1 MLLTRKHLSRRT
13 VLRGVGAT
21 MALPFLDSMIPA
33 RSVLAKTEAARA
45 ASRARLV
52 CIEQVH
58 GAAGISEYGL
68 AKNLWIPAAT
78 GRRFDISQGNL
89 SPLEPFR
96 DQLTI
101 ISNTDARMAEAQSAP
116 EVGGDHFRSSAV
128 MYTQAHPKL
137 TEGSDVSVGVSMDQL
152 YAQRF
157 GQDTPIPSMQLTI
170 EPVDQSGGCAYGY
183 ACVYTDTISWAAADQ
198 PLPMVRDPRFVFEQL
213 FGSGGTPEQRAQRR
227 ATDRSILDLLTRQMA
242 DLRRS
247 LGAGDRQRLDQY
259 SNNIRE
265 IEQRIARIEARNTSG
280 EARELPGAP
289 AGVPDSFD
297 EHVKLMFDLQ
307 VLAFA
312 ADTTRVFSF
321 KIGRDG
327 SGRVYPG
334 SGVDRGFHDASHHG
348 SSEERIKQFGEINK
362 YHVSLLPYFLEKLQ
376 TTMDGETN
384 LLEKTLVLYGSP
396 MAVGNTHNHRNCPLI
411 LLGKGGGAVQ
421 PGIHVKAPKDTPMA
435 NVMLTLLQRLGL
447 EDLQSFGDSSG
458 EFSFSTAETTVAS
471 HEGHEVAG

>member
-1 MLLTRKHLSRRT
+1 MFLTQKHLSRRS

-21 MALPFLDSMIPA
+21 IALPFLDSMIPA
-33 RSVLAKTEAARA
+33 RSVLARTAATRA
-45 ASRARLV
+45 ANRARLV

-68 AKNLWIPAAT
+68 KHHLWIPAAT

-96 DQLTI
+96 NHLTI
-101 ISNTDARMAEAQSAP
+101 VSNTDARMAEAQSPP

-137 TEGSDVSVGVSMDQL
+137 TEGSDVRVGISMDQV

-183 ACVYTDTISWAAADQ
+183 ACVYTDTISWAAPSQ

-213 FGSGGTPEQRAQRR
+213 FGSGGTPEQRAERR
-227 ATDRSILDLLTRQMA
+227 ATDRSILDMLTSQMA
-242 DLRRS
+242 GLRRS
-247 LGAGDRQRLDQY
+247 LGPSDRQRLDQY
-259 SNNIRE
+259 SNNLRE

-289 AGVPDSFD
+289 AGVPDSYD

-307 VLAFA
+307 VLAFSS
-312 ADTTRVFSF
+312 DTTRVFSF
-321 KIGRDG
+321 KMGRDG
-327 SGRVYPG
+327 SGRVYPD

-348 SSEERIKQFGEINK
+348 TSDERIRQFGEINK
-362 YHVSLLPYFLEKLQ
+362 YHVSLLPYFLDKLQ
-376 TTMDGETN
+376 NTMDGEAN
-384 LLEKTLVLYGSP
+384 LLDKTLVLYGSP

-411 LLGKGGGAVQ
+411 LLGRGGGVVE
-421 PGIHVKAPKDTPMA
+421 PGVHVKAPKDTPMA
-435 NVMLTLLQRLGL
+435 NVMLTLLHRLGL
-447 EDLQSFGDSSG
+447 EELTSFGDSSG
-458 EFSFSTAETTVAS
+458 EFSFSAPDTTVA
-471 HEGHEVAG
+471 